1 MSKYEKDLLP
11 EEYFENYENYSDI
24 DSEHDDYVDE
34 ELFNLDRDNEIYVL
48 LYNLLEFYKKI
59 NMNFEY
65 LTVSDIINKPIMIS
79 ERITISRKKM
89 YPEDFIDIDNFVEDV
104 VKIYKGLD
112 KNVVKNRILR
122 NIYKWFL

>member
-11 EEYFENYENYSDI
+11 EEYFENYENSDI
-24 DSEHDDYVDE
+24 DSEHDDYVDD